1 MSAQLP
7 EITVGRLERSCKEGR
22 RPLARIRMGAGAA
35 GIERAEAFF
44 RDRAFALHRHD
55 TYAVGV
61 TVSGVQTFTYRG
73 AVRLCLP
80 GRLHVLYPDELH
92 DGAPGTEVGFG
103 YRILYVDPVLMGAA
117 LGGRALPFVADPVV
131 AATSAPA
138 RRLAAAIRD
147 IDEPLD
153 EVGVSAVVVT
163 LADALSEI
171 AGDRAVARPV
181 VDREA
186 VARVREALME
196 EAGEAAPMAALEAVA
211 GLDRWALARQFRTA
225 YGTSPHRF
233 RVLRRLGRAR
243 RLIASGVTLAAAAAA
258 AGFADQS
265 HMTRQFKGTY
275 GLTPARWQAAI
286 MAEKVA

>member
-1 MSAQLP
+1 MSGQLP
-7 EITVGRLERSCKEGR
+7 EIAVGRLERSCKEGG
-22 RPLARIRMGAGAA
+22 RPLARIRMGVGAA

-92 DGAPGTEVGFG
+92 DGAPGTDDGFG
-103 YRILYVDPVLMGAA
+103 YRILYVDPGLIGTA
-117 LGGRALPFVADPVV
+117 LDGRPLPFVADPVV

-211 GLDRWALARQFRTA
+211 GLDRWTLARQFRAA
-225 YGTSPHRF
+225 YGTSPQRF

-243 RLIASGVTLAAAAAA
+243 RLIASGVTLADAAAA

>member
-1 MSAQLP
+1 M
-7 EITVGRLERSCKEGR
+7 
-22 RPLARIRMGAGAA
+22 
-35 GIERAEAFF
+35 
-44 RDRAFALHRHD
+44 
-55 TYAVGV
+55 
-61 TVSGVQTFTYRG
+61 
-73 AVRLCLP
+73 
-80 GRLHVLYPDELH
+80 LYPDELH

-131 AATSAPA
+131 VATSAPA
-138 RRLAAAIRD
+138 RRLAAAIGEGN
-147 IDEPLD
+147 EPLD
-153 EVGVSAVVVT
+153 EIGVSDVVVT

-196 EAGEAAPMAALEAVA
+196 EAGEAAPMAALEALA
-211 GLDRWALARQFRTA
+211 GLDRWTLARQFRTA

-233 RVLRRLGRAR
+233 RVLRRLERVR
-243 RLIASGVTLAAAAAA
+243 RLIAAGVTLADAAAA